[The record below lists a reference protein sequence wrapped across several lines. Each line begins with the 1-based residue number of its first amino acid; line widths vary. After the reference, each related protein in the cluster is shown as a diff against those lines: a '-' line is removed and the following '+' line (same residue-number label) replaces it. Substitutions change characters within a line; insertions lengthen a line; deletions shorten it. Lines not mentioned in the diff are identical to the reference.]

1 MQEKKKFKDTTVGRL
16 LGGVV
21 RGAIR
26 ELPIVGGVIDNF
38 KSLEGGVGNIK
49 GSELTGQILAGGVVL
64 LSLLHG
70 LGFIEQTAFQVIISV
85 LTGLL

>member
-1 MQEKKKFKDTTVGRL
+1 MQEKKKFKETTVGKV
-16 LGGVV
+16 LGGVI

-38 KSLEGGVGNIK
+38 QSPEGGTGQLK

-70 LGFIEQTAFQVIISV
+70 LGLIEKSAFELIIGV
-85 LTGLL
+85 LTAML